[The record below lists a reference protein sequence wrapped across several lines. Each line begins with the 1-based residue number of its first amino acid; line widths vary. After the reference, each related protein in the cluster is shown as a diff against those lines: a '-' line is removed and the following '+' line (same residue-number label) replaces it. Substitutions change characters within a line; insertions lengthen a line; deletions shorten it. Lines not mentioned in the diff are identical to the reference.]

1 MLFTSWDFA
10 LFIAVLVPV
19 YYLVPKRLQQP
30 VLLLANVVFYAFAGL
45 FAFILLFATGLSVY
59 LFAIGIGKTWST
71 QETVLLEHKGEWDK
85 AKRKVFR
92 ESMEKKRRILTAVC
106 LILHF
111 GILAAMKYGS
121 GLIGITNTLFGT
133 GFSGT
138 GLVLT
143 MGASFYTFSAMGYVI
158 DVQRGKYPAE
168 KNPLKVLLYTSF
180 FPILVQGPISRFDR
194 LGDTLFKPN
203 TFQWD
208 QLEAGLIRVLWG
220 YAKKLLVAD
229 RLLVAVKQLI
239 RYPDTYNGAFVL
251 VGMLLY
257 AATLYA
263 DFTGGI
269 DITIGI
275 GKMLG
280 ITIDENFSRPYFS
293 KSIAEYWRR
302 WHMTLGAWFKEY
314 VYYPVSVSKLL
325 RRLTKAARRLGDGFA
340 RRIPVYIA
348 TMAVW
353 AVTGMW
359 HGNSWNFLVWG
370 LMNGAILLISEE
382 LTPFYKKFHTRFP
395 NLSRNWF
402 YRAFTVIRTVL
413 LMSSL
418 RMFDCY
424 ATVPETFQSFGS
436 MFTIWNLP
444 LLWRGGIASLGLSA
458 ADYAVAGAGIIIM
471 FVVSLVQRKGALTP
485 RLLSKKLSV
494 RLLIYGILL
503 AGILVFGYYGFGFD
517 AGQFIY
523 NRF

>member
-1 MLFTSWDFA
+1 MLFTSWGFA
-10 LFIAVLVPV
+10 LLIALLVPV

-30 VLLLANVVFYAFAGL
+30 VLLLANLIFYAFAGL
-45 FAFILLFATGLSVY
+45 VAFALLLATALSAY
-59 LFAIGIGKTWST
+59 LFAIGIGKTWNT
-71 QETVLLEHKGEWDK
+71 QEAVLLEHKGEWDK
-85 AKRKVFR
+85 TQRKAYR
-92 ESMEKKRRILTAVC
+92 ESMEKKRRILTAGC

-121 GLIGITNTLFGT
+121 GLIGLTNSLFGT
-133 GFSGT
+133 AFSGT
-138 GLVLT
+138 KLVLT

-168 KNPLKVLLYTSF
+168 KNPLRVLLYTSF
-180 FPILVQGPISRFDR
+180 FPVLVQGPISRFDK
-194 LGDTLFKPN
+194 LGETLFKPHS
-203 TFQWD
+203 FSWD
-208 QLEAGLIRVLWG
+208 NLEAGFLRVLWG

-239 RYPDTYNGAFVL
+239 RYPDTYNGTFVFL
-251 VGMLLY
+251 GMLLY

-275 GKMLG
+275 GRMLG
-280 ITIDENFSRPYFS
+280 ITVEENFNRPYFS

-314 VYYPVSVSKLL
+314 VYYPVSVSKGL
-325 RRLTKAARRLGDGFA
+325 RRLTKAARRFGDGFA

-382 LTPFYKKFHTRFP
+382 LSPLYSRFHARFP
-395 NLSRNWF
+395 KLSRNWF

-424 ATVPETFQSFGS
+424 ATVPETFRSFGS
-436 MFTIWNLP
+436 MFTVWNLP
-444 LLWRGGIASLGLSA
+444 LFWRGGIASLGLSG
-458 ADYAVAGAGIIIM
+458 ADYAVAGFGIIAM
-471 FVVSLVQRKGALTP
+471 FAVSLIQRKGAITP
-485 RLLSKKLSV
+485 RVQRTALGI
-494 RLLIYGILL
+494 RLLIYGTLL
-503 AGILVFGYYGFGFD
+503 MAILVFGYYGFGFD